1 MNVSFKLVLWIIASA
16 YPVNWYLVNAT
27 ETLWGYYFCMKETRE
42 HVSGTLAAG
51 YIPINPSHKSH
62 NAPASSI
69 SHIAPFCNRNVHMC
83 AHFCYKIV
91 HCGIFAQCIVGF
103 VRLVYYERI
112 SSCAGCPP
120 QTTDHRA
127 SRATPPPT
135 AVSSVLTTRPWH
147 ISQKLLW
154 HWFWKESPPGCLHL
168 ALAHRY
174 NVCIE
179 DLQVWEHASVLCM
192 VAG

>member
-1 MNVSFKLVLWIIASA
+1 MNHSFSISCELIFSECHR
-16 YPVNWYLVNAT
+16 NALRILFLYEGDMRT
-27 ETLWGYYFCMKETRE
+27 CLRHTGSRV
-42 HVSGTLAAG
+42 HSNRPISQ
-51 YIPINPSHKSH
+51 IPQCT
-62 NAPASSI
+62 SSI
-69 SHIAPFCNRNVHMC
+69 PHIAPFCNRNVHMC

-154 HWFWKESPPGCLHL
+154 HWF
-168 ALAHRY
+168 
-174 NVCIE
+174 
-179 DLQVWEHASVLCM
+179 
-192 VAG
+192 